1 MTKIIEGIEQNVL
14 GSEGVASL
22 PRSFSTLLDVVVAD
36 YAMRSTGTR
45 CASTRLKPQNALCAT
60 CLSLKDV
67 SEQLSK
73 FG

>member
-1 MTKIIEGIEQNVL
+1 MTKFIEGIEQNVL
-14 GSEGVASL
+14 GSEGIASL
-22 PRSFSTLLDVVVAD
+22 PRSFSTLLDVVAD
-36 YAMRSTGTR
+36 YAMRSTDTR